1 VPELLYNLV
10 SFAAYFAGAVGFCV
24 AFCAV
29 YTRLTP
35 HRELELIVR
44 EHNASAALALGGSL
58 LGFVIALASA
68 IHNTRSAVEFIV
80 WGCVAFATQVI
91 AYLLARLMHPG
102 LSHAI
107 EQNAVAAALWVA
119 AVSLSAGVLTAACM
133 SP

>member
-1 VPELLYNLV
+1 MSEILFALF
-10 SFAAYFAGAVGFCV
+10 SFAAYFGGAVAFCV
-24 AFCAV
+24 GFCAV

-35 HRELELIVR
+35 HREFELIVR
-44 EHNASAALALGGSL
+44 EHNASAALAFGGSL
-58 LGFVIALASA
+58 LGFAIALAGA
-68 IHNTRSAVEFIV
+68 IHNTQSAGEFIV

>member
-1 VPELLYNLV
+1 MPTPNQ
-10 SFAAYFAGAVGFCV
+10 V
-24 AFCAV
+24 AESP
-29 YTRLTP
+29 LDLIGGTP
-35 HRELELIVR
+35 
-44 EHNASAALALGGSL
+44 
-58 LGFVIALASA
+58 
-68 IHNTRSAVEFIV
+68 
-80 WGCVAFATQVI
+80 I